1 MVFCFAAFIARA
13 QDPLATRI
21 NPDDVYLSSTVY
33 YVMQDSKGFI
43 WMSTDAGVYRYDSY
57 EFEHFSTA
65 NGLPDNEIFRI
76 YEDKK
81 HRIWFIPL
89 NGKLSF
95 YQNGKLNTPENNKM
109 LSQIPFTKIVIGE
122 FEDEKGNMYFAS
134 KNEMVCKITP
144 EDSVIMS
151 YNKMIYNFLWVEND
165 SVHTIE
171 ERLLNRHYNPRGT
184 IYNDQIAIGVYTNV
198 YYKKGRGEFE
208 KLLTLPE
215 KSVEIIFMK
224 LFSDSSLYIGTRK
237 GLYILNP
244 NDTASLHNY
253 FSDWAV
259 TCIEKD
265 FENNLWISTLEDGVH
280 LVQSLNV
287 LKYNEPNLPS
297 KIITCLEKDA
307 DNNLWVGLTN
317 DDYAIIDKTG
327 VITNYQFPSKINH
340 DIVNIRHFENESW
353 VVSKSG
359 LLKIANGQKKYYD
372 FYGNDLLRFGKNALI
387 LGQEY
392 VLKFNADNFDEE
404 IAYTIAT
411 RYGQEKYTLIKS
423 RCNVLAA
430 GKENEAWIGTIHGLF
445 CYRDNV
451 LIDFGKI
458 EPLFKAFIRDIK
470 YDQETGR
477 TYVATNTNG
486 ILVLRDDKLEF
497 TITSSD
503 GLPYND
509 CYAIKILSSEH
520 ILASSSNE
528 LVTITID
535 KKPIVN
541 ILNISAGAFSNR
553 IFAIEEINGT
563 IYLGTE
569 NGLISFARKNTYR
582 NVSNPKIVIQDFIVS
597 SRSELLNQNKTFGY
611 HQNEI
616 TISYTGISFRDHQNL
631 SYEYVL
637 EGYDDNWQRTRE
649 RNITY
654 KSLPPGKYVFK
665 VKAINRSGI
674 YSETLSIP
682 YTIRTPFWQTW
693 FFYCAIA
700 LIAAAII
707 YYAWKLRL
715 RKIKENYTEEKEAM
729 ETEKKLLELEHK
741 AMRLQMN
748 PHFIFN
754 TLNSIKG
761 FYAENDT
768 EKANEYISKFSK
780 LLRSILENTDQV
792 VSLEKEIE
800 YLKLYLDLTQLRY
813 PGKFI
818 YKIVL
823 DENINIEKTGIPPM
837 LVQPFLENSIVHGIV
852 PKQTEGLIQ
861 LEFAKSNGQLI
872 CYITDN
878 GIGRSA
884 AKLNSS
890 TKEHQSKAIEIINEF
905 IAALNLKN
913 YSEKFTLDLQDLYN
927 ERHEPAGTKVIIT
940 LPYFNIL

>member
-1 MVFCFAAFIARA
+1 MVFCFAVFSAGA

-33 YVMQDSKGFI
+33 YVLQDSKGFI
-43 WMSTDAGVYRYDSY
+43 WLSTDAGVYKYDSY

-95 YQNGKLNTPENNKM
+95 YQNGKLYTPENNKM
-109 LSQIPFTKIVIGE
+109 LAEIPFTKIVIGE
-122 FEDEKGNMYFAS
+122 FEDEKGNLYFAS

-144 EDSVIMS
+144 EDSVIMT

-165 SVHTIE
+165 SIHTIE
-171 ERLLNRHYNPRGT
+171 DRLLNRHYNPRGS
-184 IYNDQIAIGVYTNV
+184 IYKDQIAIGVNTNV
-198 YYKKGRGEFE
+198 YYKKGSDEFE
-208 KLLTLPE
+208 KLITLPE
-215 KSVEIIFMK
+215 KSVEIIFMR

-237 GLYILNP
+237 GLYILDP
-244 NDTASLHNY
+244 NDTTTLHSY
-253 FSDWAV
+253 FPDWAI
-259 TCIEKD
+259 TCVEKD

-280 LVQSLNV
+280 LVQSLHV
-287 LKYNEPNLPS
+287 LKYNDPKLPS
-297 KIITCLEKDA
+297 KIITCLEKDSE
-307 DNNLWVGLTN
+307 NNLWVGLTN
-317 DDYAIIDKTG
+317 DDYAIIDNSGK
-327 VITNYQFPSKINH
+327 ISNHNFISKIDH
-340 DIVNIRHFENESW
+340 DITNIRHFKDETW

-359 LLKIANGQKKYYD
+359 LLKIKNGLKKYYE
-372 FYGNDLLRFGKNALI
+372 FYGNDLLRFGDNALI

-392 VLKFNADNFDEE
+392 VLKFDAENFDAE

-411 RYGQEKYTLIKS
+411 RYGQEKFTLIKS

-458 EPLFKAFIRDIK
+458 DPLFKAFIRDIK
-470 YDQETGR
+470 YDSLTGR

-486 ILVLRDDKLEF
+486 ILIVRDDKLEF
-497 TITSSD
+497 TITSDD

-509 CYAIKILSSEH
+509 CYAIKILSPEH
-520 ILASSSNE
+520 ILASASNE
-528 LVTITID
+528 LVAITIE
-535 KKPIVN
+535 KNPIVN

-569 NGLISFARKNTYR
+569 NGLISFSRNNNYR
-582 NVSNPKIVIQDFIVS
+582 NITLPKIVITDFLVS
-597 SRSELLNQNKTFGY
+597 NISELQNQNKTFGY
-611 HQNEI
+611 NQNEI

-631 SYEYVL
+631 TYEYFL
-637 EGYDDNWQRTRE
+637 EGYDESWQRTRE

-654 KSLPPGKYVFK
+654 KSLSPGNYTFK
-665 VKAINRSGI
+665 VRAINRSGI
-674 YSETLSIP
+674 TSEIISIP
-682 YTIRTPFWQTW
+682 YTIRTPFWQFWW
-693 FFYCAIA
+693 FYFVLAILVA
-700 LIAAAII
+700 SVI
-707 YYAWKLRL
+707 YFVWKMRL
-715 RKIKENYTEEKEAM
+715 KKIKENYAEEKEVL
-729 ETEKKLLELEHK
+729 ETERKLLELEHK

-761 FYAENDT
+761 FYAENNT
-768 EKANEYISKFSK
+768 VKANEYISKFSK

-813 PGKFI
+813 PEKFI
-818 YKIVL
+818 YKIAL
-823 DENINIEKTGIPPM
+823 DESINISKTGIPPM

-852 PKQTEGLIQ
+852 PMHSQGLIQ
-861 LEFAKSNGQLI
+861 LDFSKSNGQLI
-872 CYITDN
+872 CTITDN
-878 GIGRSA
+878 GIGRNA

-905 IAALNLKN
+905 ISALNLKN
-913 YSEKFTLDLQDLYN
+913 YSEKFTLDLQDLYD
-927 ERHEPAGTKVIIT
+927 EKHEAAGTKVIIT

>member
-1 MVFCFAAFIARA
+1 MVFCFAGFGLKA

-33 YVMQDSKGFI
+33 YVLQDSEGFI
-43 WMSTDAGVYRYDSY
+43 WLSTDAGVYQYDSY
-57 EFEHFSTA
+57 DFEHFSTA

-76 YEDKK
+76 YEDSQ

-89 NGKLSF
+89 NGKLSY

-109 LSQIPFTKIVIGE
+109 LAKIPFTKIVIGE

-134 KNEMVCKITP
+134 KNEIVCKITP
-144 EDSVIMS
+144 EDSVEIT
-151 YNKMIYNFLWVEND
+151 YNKMIYNFLWVQND
-165 SVHTIE
+165 SVYTIE
-171 ERLLNRHYNPRGT
+171 ESLLNRHYNPRGS
-184 IYNDQIAIGVYTNV
+184 IYKDQIVIGVFLNV
-198 YYKKGRGEFE
+198 YYKKGTDQFE
-208 KLLTLPE
+208 KLITLPE

-224 LFSDSSLYIGTRK
+224 LFSDSSLFIGTRK

-244 NDTASLHNY
+244 NDTSTLKNY
-253 FSDWAV
+253 FPDWAV

-280 LVQSLNV
+280 LVQSLNI

-297 KIITCLEKDA
+297 KIITCLEKDK
-307 DNNLWVGLTN
+307 DNNLWIGLTN
-317 DDYAIIDKTG
+317 DDYAIIDNTG
-327 VITNYQFPSKINH
+327 TITNYQFPSKINH
-340 DIVNIRHFENESW
+340 DIVNIRHFENETW

-359 LLKIANGQKKYYD
+359 LLKIENGEKKYYD
-372 FYGNDLLRFGKNALI
+372 FYGNDLLQFGKNSLI

-392 VLKFNADNFDEE
+392 VLKFSADNFDEE

-423 RCNVLAA
+423 RCNVLTA
-430 GKENEAWIGTIHGLF
+430 GKSNEAWIGTIHGLF

-458 EPLFKAFIRDIK
+458 DPLFKAFIRDIK
-470 YDQETGR
+470 YDPTSGR

-486 ILVLRDDKLEF
+486 ILVVRDDKLEF
-497 TITSSD
+497 TITSAD
-503 GLPYND
+503 GMPYND

-520 ILASSSNE
+520 ILASASNE
-528 LVTITID
+528 LVAITMD

-569 NGLISFARKNTYR
+569 NGLISFSRKNTYR
-582 NVSNPKIVIQDFIVS
+582 NESKPKIVLQDFIVS
-597 SRSELLNQNKTFGY
+597 NQSELQNQDKSFSYN
-611 HQNEI
+611 QNEI
-616 TISYTGISFRDHQNL
+616 TISYTGVSFRDHKNL

-637 EGYDDNWQRTRE
+637 EGYDENWQRTRE
-649 RNITY
+649 RIITY
-654 KSLPPGKYVFK
+654 KSLPPGNYVFK
-665 VKAINRSGI
+665 VRAVNRSGI
-674 YSETLSIP
+674 YSETLSIN
-682 YTIRTPFWQTW
+682 YIIRTPFWQMWW
-693 FFYCAIA
+693 FYVAIA
-700 LIAAAII
+700 LIVAAAI
-707 YYAWKLRL
+707 YFVWKLRL
-715 RKIKENYTEEKEAM
+715 KTIKANYAAEKEAM
-729 ETEKKLLELEHK
+729 ETERKLLELEHK

-768 EKANEYISKFSK
+768 VKANEYISKFSK

-813 PGKFI
+813 PDKFV
-818 YKIVL
+818 YKIAM
-823 DENINIEKTGIPPM
+823 DESINISKTGIPPM

-852 PKQTEGLIQ
+852 PMQSQGLIQ
-861 LEFAKSNGQLI
+861 LDFAKSNGQLI
-872 CYITDN
+872 CSITDN
-878 GIGRSA
+878 GIGRNA

-905 IAALNLKN
+905 ILALNLKN
-913 YSEKFTLDLQDLYN
+913 YSEKFTLDLQDLYD
-927 ERHEPAGTKVIIT
+927 EKHEPAGTKVIIT

>member
-1 MVFCFAAFIARA
+1 
-13 QDPLATRI
+13 
-21 NPDDVYLSSTVY
+21 
-33 YVMQDSKGFI
+33 MQDSEGFI
-43 WMSTDAGVYRYDSY
+43 WLSTDAGVYQYDSY
-57 EFEHFSTA
+57 DFEHFSTA

-76 YEDKK
+76 YEDSQ

-89 NGKLSF
+89 NGKLSY

-109 LSQIPFTKIVIGE
+109 LAKIPFTKIVIGE
-122 FEDEKGNMYFAS
+122 YEDEKGNMYFAS
-134 KNEMVCKITP
+134 KNEIVCKITP
-144 EDSVIMS
+144 EDSVEIT
-151 YNKMIYNFLWVEND
+151 YNKLIYNFLWVQHD
-165 SVHTIE
+165 SVYTIE
-171 ERLLNRHYNPRGT
+171 ESLLNKHYNPRGS
-184 IYNDQIAIGVYTNV
+184 IFKDHIAIGVYTNV
-198 YYKKGRGEFE
+198 YYKKGLGKFE
-208 KLLTLPE
+208 KLITLPE
-215 KSVEIIFMK
+215 KSVEIIFMR
-224 LFSDSSLYIGTRK
+224 LFSDTSLYIGTRK

-244 NDTASLHNY
+244 NDTTTLHNY
-253 FSDWAV
+253 FADWAV
-259 TCIEKD
+259 TSIEKD

-280 LVQSLNV
+280 LVQSLQV

-297 KIITCLEKDA
+297 KIITCLEKDS
-307 DNNLWVGLTN
+307 DDNLWIGLTN
-317 DDYAIIDKTG
+317 DDYAIIDNSG
-327 VITNYQFPSKINH
+327 MISNYHFLSKIDH
-340 DIVNIRHFENESW
+340 DIVNIRHFDGETW

-359 LLKIANGQKKYYD
+359 LLKIKNGQKKYYN
-372 FYGNDLLRFGKNALI
+372 FYGNDLLRLGKNSLI

-392 VLKFNADNFDEE
+392 VLKFDAENFEAE
-404 IAYTIAT
+404 IAYTNAV
-411 RYGQEKYTLIKS
+411 RYGQEKYALIKS
-423 RCNVLAA
+423 RCNVLAP
-430 GKENEAWIGTIHGLF
+430 GKENEAWIGTIHGLY

-458 EPLFKAFIRDIK
+458 DPLFKAFIRDIK
-470 YDQETGR
+470 YDSITGR

-486 ILVLRDDKLEF
+486 ILVVRDDKLEF
-497 TITSSD
+497 TITSAD

-520 ILASSSNE
+520 ILASASNE
-528 LVTITID
+528 LVAITID
-535 KKPIVN
+535 KKPFVN

-569 NGLISFARKNTYR
+569 NGLISFTRKNSYR
-582 NVSNPKIVIQDFIVS
+582 NISNPRIVLQDFIVS
-597 SRSELLNQNKTFGY
+597 NQSELQNSDKSFEY
-611 HQNEI
+611 NKNEI

-637 EGYDDNWQRTRE
+637 EGYDDNWQRTKE

-654 KSLPPGKYVFK
+654 KSLPPGNYVFK
-665 VKAINRSGI
+665 LRAINRSGI
-674 YSETLSIP
+674 YSETISIP
-682 YTIRTPFWQTW
+682 YIIRTPFWQTW
-693 FFYCAIA
+693 WFYCTITTV
-700 LIAAAII
+700 IGAII
-707 YYAWKLRL
+707 FYAWKLRL
-715 RKIKENYTEEKEAM
+715 KKIREKYREEKEVM

-780 LLRSILENTDQV
+780 LLRSILENTEQV

-818 YKIVL
+818 YKIAL
-823 DENINIEKTGIPPM
+823 DESINIIKTGIPPM

-872 CYITDN
+872 CSITDN
-878 GIGRSA
+878 GIGRTA
-884 AKLNSS
+884 AKMNIS